1 LSAFKSQF
9 LNYLNQFFDNSI
21 FDEITIIKRIKGKK
35 TINLKDIEDLFREE
49 IFKGYFKNY
58 FKNKQI
64 YRDLMQKEISLKRK
78 KAYHRILSI
87 F

>member
-21 FDEITIIKRIKGKK
+21 FNEITIIKRIKGKK

>member
-1 LSAFKSQF
+1 LRAFKSQF